1 MTRANHSAE
10 DRVEFPVVGE
20 DWVSIVGP
28 SIGIGILSCMAAS
41 VVFIFLAMTPLLRFL
56 SDLPDD
62 GAPAVLMFSG
72 LFGLWT
78 AVSFVRRRRRI
89 MRERKLVID
98 PEGITYF
105 RFANRRKLTRWDEVE
120 RVEERETHDCDG
132 PDFVLRIDR
141 IGRRP
146 LRITSSDFRD
156 YGRLKDLIRRRLPER
171 TALAKA
177 V

>member
-1 MTRANHSAE
+1 MTEAADPNA

-20 DWVSIVGP
+20 DWVSIIGP
-28 SIGIGILSCMAAS
+28 SVGIGILSCMAAA

-62 GAPAVLMFSG
+62 GATAVLVISG
-72 LFGLWT
+72 LFGLWM

-98 PEGITYF
+98 QEGITYF
-105 RFANRRKLTRWDEVE
+105 RFSNRRKVTRWDEID

-132 PDFVLRIDR
+132 PDFILRIDR

-156 YGRLKDLIRRRLPER
+156 YGQLKDVIRRRLPER
-171 TALAKA
+171 TTLAKA